1 MRRKKCRQQDNQ
13 TNKLTITKQKD
24 HPTGKQTKA
33 INIHHLLCLAQQNF
47 HNIRRRHSRSKL
59 TMLHETIHTRIYLL
73 VRYFIFKSIVKS
85 YDGFRP
91 N

>member
-1 MRRKKCRQQDNQ
+1 MRRKQCRQQDNQ
-13 TNKLTITKQKD
+13 ANKLTITKQKD
-24 HPTGKQTKA
+24 QPTGKQTKA

-47 HNIRRRHSRSKL
+47 HTIRRSKL

-73 VRYFIFKSIVKS
+73 IRYFIFKTIVKS
-85 YDGFRP
+85 YDWFRP